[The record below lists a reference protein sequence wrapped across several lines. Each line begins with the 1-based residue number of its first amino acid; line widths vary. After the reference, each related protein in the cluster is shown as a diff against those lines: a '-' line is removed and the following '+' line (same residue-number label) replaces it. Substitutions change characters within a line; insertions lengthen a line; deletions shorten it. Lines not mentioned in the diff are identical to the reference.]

1 MGSSFSYF
9 LESDLSRYAGE
20 WIALLGDDVVAH
32 GKDAKAVY
40 DDFKSKHP
48 DRTPFL
54 TAVPKAAAIL

>member
-1 MGSSFSYF
+1 MSSSFSYF

-20 WIALLGDDVVAH
+20 WIAMLGNRVVAH
-32 GKDAKAVY
+32 GTDAKGVY
-40 DDFKSKHP
+40 DDFKSKYP